1 MKALLLSFIF
11 CAAQIGSAA
20 EKDFQPLFNGKDLTG
35 WEGVGGPAS
44 NWEIKDGVLSCT
56 GRKGSHWIATK
67 EEYADFDLRLE
78 YNIPKNGNSGVF
90 IRAPKK
96 GEAWVAGMEIQ
107 VLDDFGDKWKN
118 LKPAQFTG
126 SIYAVQAPE
135 KRATK
140 KPGEWQTIRIR
151 CMGTRCDVWI
161 NGEHVVKGDLEE
173 LAKTHTQPGLKRQSG
188 FIGLQNHSSPVHYRN
203 IRIKSLK

>member
-11 CAAQIGSAA
+11 CAAQISYAA
-20 EKDFQPLFNGKDLTG
+20 EKDFQSLFNGKDLAG

-96 GEAWVAGMEIQ
+96 GAPWVAGMEIQ

-140 KPGEWQTIRIR
+140 KPGKWQTIRIR

-161 NGEHVVKGDLEE
+161 NEAHVVKGDLAE
-173 LAKTHTQPGLKRQSG
+173 LSKIHTQPGLKRQSG

>member
-1 MKALLLSFIF
+1 MKALLLSFVF
-11 CAAQIGSAA
+11 CAAQIGYAA
-20 EKDFQPLFNGKDLTG
+20 EKDFQSLFNGKNLAG

-44 NWEIKDGVLSCT
+44 NWEIKNGVLSCT

-67 EEYADFDLRLE
+67 EEYTDFDLRLE

-90 IRAPKK
+90 IRAPKT
-96 GEAWVAGMEIQ
+96 GAAWVAGMEIQ

-140 KPGEWQTIRIR
+140 KPGKWQTIRIR

-161 NGEHVVKGDLEE
+161 NEAHVVKGDLAE
-173 LAKTHTQPGLKRQSG
+173 LSKIHTQPGLKRQSG